1 MVTSFNPDFSSI
13 ENFKTSVMNW
23 MMNSANAKRALL
35 SIRRGLQ
42 NANASQPSI
51 DLLQSLLDYDD
62 TITQIN
68 LQPNDIVRSNTD
80 RYLINDV

>member
-35 SIRRGLQ
+35 SIRRGL
-42 NANASQPSI
+42 
-51 DLLQSLLDYDD
+51 
-62 TITQIN
+62 
-68 LQPNDIVRSNTD
+68 
-80 RYLINDV
+80 